1 MESNRPDKLS
11 LVFDRPLRQNLPFG
25 QFVYPFNFPGTRDYF
40 YHISHPLDTLINS
53 ISIRR
58 TKRHAN
64 MVDYP
69 IGPEKFFP
77 TNILYEIVRT
87 ALDYQE
93 LELRAKTESAR
104 YILVKMQR
112 GWTGSWNIHHEDEVP
127 SYHREN
133 KWPLCVDGKVKAINI
148 A

>member
-1 MESNRPDKLS
+1 
-11 LVFDRPLRQNLPFG
+11 
-25 QFVYPFNFPGTRDYF
+25 
-40 YHISHPLDTLINS
+40 
-53 ISIRR
+53 
-58 TKRHAN
+58 

-77 TNILYEIVRT
+77 INILYEIVRT

-112 GWTGSWNIHHEDEVP
+112 GWTGSWNIHHEDEGPLSLLFRTTPDWSKAQDEGVRWITDDGQLLAKSGFEAREGTGADSP
-127 SYHREN
+127 SITFERGMERHMQDLLVASWIAKLWSEN
-133 KWPLCVDGKVKAINI
+133 ITFAKA
-148 A
+148 